1 MEPVDISSDDSEE
14 EDEEE
19 VGELKQVACKKPAK
33 KSSRASRRRTM
44 GDDEDAGK
52 QRDSKRRKTL
62 GDAPS
67 VPSSFY
73 TQTLTQFLST
83 RSEAQEDWRI
93 EDSDA
98 ESELALVKETPKA
111 NLRSRDVLGTTSNNQ
126 AGASSR
132 DAGGV
137 PLPEKVTPSN
147 RQKRTEIPSSQS
159 PALTP
164 MLLRY
169 SPANEPSPL
178 TARRSSNILASAAAP
193 VSASKGVEKTPR
205 NLIIQDTF
213 STTHSSP
220 TTPTP
225 KAKAQ
230 AGAANHLRLDL
241 PENKENVT
249 PGRTKPKPPK
259 TIFEKVSNRRP
270 LCEIPDSDE
279 EDPDATESEAETEDG
294 NAEAADKENAALAVG
309 DLSGSPLRQHHGER
323 CNTTA
328 PTQIVP
334 NSPRRPSSG
343 VQNINET
350 SATIDLALSETTD
363 SEGVDSVEMATS
375 IQASANRFLPSR
387 SQSPSPLK
395 PYVQNRNAVTP
406 TQKSSQGYTQGV
418 ESQRVPLEAI
428 RATGPVSDRSDIIIS
443 IYGENVTRM
452 IERTKTHEF
461 RAWKIPE
468 SVHRVW
474 VYVTKPASELRYM
487 FLLGPPQTS
496 GQIEGDGIG
505 NDDFNA
511 GRKKSA
517 AFAYEV
523 LDIYELNNPVSLELM
538 KKNGWPA
545 APQRY
550 AFVPPAIV
558 GQLTS
563 NLRCSV
569 LQHAEGSDLRSSPVV
584 TESQELAEQIQDDI
598 THSTQLAS
606 DRTDRISASPTPRR
620 RAAPRS
626 TARASEPGFVKPNL
640 PASRTIPPT
649 QELPTQAG
657 GARRRGFVPS
667 SQATTVSQASSSPA
681 PPSPSP
687 AKAAAPPPVISLG
700 SSSQPTLPM
709 SDNASP
715 SAGRHHSSL
724 PSSQFPTKSQLL
736 PDSLINDR
744 LEEPPPL
751 IIWDSAEE
759 SD

>member
-1 MEPVDISSDDSEE
+1 MHPVDLTSDDSEE
-14 EDEEE
+14 NEDEA
-19 VGELKQVACKKPAK
+19 VELKQVASKKSAK

-52 QRDSKRRKTL
+52 QRDSKRRKTM
-62 GDAPS
+62 GDSPG
-67 VPSSFY
+67 VPSSFH

-83 RSEAQEDWRI
+83 RGEAQEDWRI

-98 ESELALVKETPKA
+98 ESMVKETPKA
-111 NLRSRDVLGTTSNNQ
+111 KLRSRDVLGTSSNGP
-126 AGASSR
+126 AGALSR
-132 DAGGV
+132 DANSV
-137 PLPEKVTPSN
+137 PLSEKATPSN

-169 SPANEPSPL
+169 SPANEPSPS
-178 TARRSSNILASAAAP
+178 TARTSSNVLSSATAP
-193 VSASKGVEKTPR
+193 VRALKGVQRTPR
-205 NLIIQDTF
+205 TLVIQDTF

-230 AGAANHLRLDL
+230 AGAAKHIRFDL

-259 TIFEKVSNRRP
+259 TIFEKASNRKP

-294 NAEAADKENAALAVG
+294 NAEATDKENAMLASG
-309 DLSGSPLRQHHGER
+309 DLAGSPLRQHHGEDYD
-323 CNTTA
+323 TA
-328 PTQIVP
+328 GPTQIIP
-334 NSPRRPSSG
+334 NSPRRPSNG
-343 VQNINET
+343 ARNINQI
-350 SATIDLALSETTD
+350 SATIDFALSEGTD
-363 SEGVDSVEMATS
+363 SEEVDSVEIEAS
-375 IQASANRFLPSR
+375 NQSSANRFLPSR

-395 PYVQNRNAVTP
+395 SSVQGQNADTP
-406 TQKSSQGYTQGV
+406 TQKSSQAYTQGV

-474 VYVTKPASELRYM
+474 VYITKPASELRYM
-487 FLLGPPQTS
+487 FLLGPPQTP
-496 GQIEGDGIG
+496 GEVEGDGIG
-505 NDDFNA
+505 NADFNA

-569 LQHAEGSDLRSSPVV
+569 LQDAESSDLRSSPVV
-584 TESQELAEQIQDDI
+584 TVSQELADQIQDDI
-598 THSTQLAS
+598 THSTQLAL
-606 DRTDRISASPTPRR
+606 DQTERISESPTPRR
-620 RAAPRS
+620 GAAPRNR
-626 TARASEPGFVKPNL
+626 TRASQTGFAKPNL
-640 PASRTIPPT
+640 PASRAIPSS
-649 QELPTQAG
+649 QAS
-657 GARRRGFVPS
+657 GARGRGVVPS

-700 SSSQPTLPM
+700 SSSQPTLPP
-709 SDNASP
+709 SDNNASP
-715 SAGRHHSSL
+715 SAGRHQNSL

-744 LEEPPPL
+744 IEEPPPL

-759 SD
+759 SE